1 MINAIGGF
9 GVVIGLTWLVLTIAA
24 IIMPLVVLSI
34 NSKSKDI
41 ARTLRKMEYMMRNGK

>member
-1 MINAIGGF
+1 MIETISGF
-9 GVVIGLTWLVLTIAA
+9 AVVIFLTWAALTIAA

-41 ARTLRKMEYMMRNGK
+41 ARTLHKMEYMMRNGK